1 MALLDRYLIGRVMK
15 LTFAITLVALL
26 ALMLERMLRVLEL
39 AANSRN
45 LAVQM
50 AQIMG
55 SLTPHYLGLALPTAF
70 FLAIVLTI
78 QRASRSQELAAYQ
91 SAGIGLTRIIA
102 PMVALAGVMM
112 LIVIVLFGWAQPHTR
127 YAYRAMVHSIT
138 AETVEAAVRQGAFVT
153 IGGRTL
159 YAEQQGESSDRLA
172 QVFVFDRHADG
183 TESVLTAPGG
193 ALRPAADGMG
203 SDIVIQNGQSVRFA
217 RDGGLDG
224 VIRFGEAEWNAATDP
239 GERFRPRGEDAREL
253 TLTELFSA
261 IGRASNAQEKN
272 MLQAELHGRLAR
284 IVMVLILPVFA
295 APLAVNAGRSEQTA
309 GLGVG
314 LILLIAGFQILELGE
329 SFAAEGLTVLLT
341 LWTPIVIFALV
352 SAALFHRVAYTPKD
366 PPLFAVTLAF
376 NETVKSVKA
385 RLKKDKAA

>member
-1 MALLDRYLIGRVMK
+1 MALLDRYLIRRVMK

-70 FLAIVLTI
+70 FLAIVLTL

-153 IGGRTL
+153 IGDRTL
-159 YAEQQGESSDRLA
+159 YAEKQGGGDRLD
-172 QVFVFDRHADG
+172 QVFVFDRSADG
-183 TESVLTAPGG
+183 TETVLTAPGG
-193 ALRPAADGMG
+193 TMRPAADGMG
-203 SDIVIQNGQSVRFA
+203 SEIVIQNGQSARFTP
-217 RDGGLDG
+217 DGELDG
-224 VIRFGEAEWNAATDP
+224 VISFGEAGWNAATDP
-239 GERFRPRGEDAREL
+239 GEAFRPRGEDAREM

-261 IGRASNAQEKN
+261 IGEADSAQEKN
-272 MLQAELHGRLAR
+272 TLQAEFHGRLAR

-329 SFAAEGLTVLLT
+329 SFAAEGMTVFIA
-341 LWTPIVIFALV
+341 LWAPILIFAVV

-376 NETVKSVKA
+376 NEAMKSMKA
-385 RLKKDKAA
+385 RLKKDKGA

>member
-1 MALLDRYLIGRVMK
+1 MALLDRYLIRRVMK

-45 LAVQM
+45 LAVQI

-70 FLAIVLTI
+70 FLAIVLTL

-91 SAGIGLTRIIA
+91 SAGIGLARTIA

-112 LIVIVLFGWAQPHTR
+112 MIVIVLFGWAQPHTR

-153 IGGRTL
+153 IGDRTL
-159 YAEQQGESSDRLA
+159 YAEQAGGGSERLD
-172 QVFVFDRHADG
+172 QVFVFDRSADG
-183 TESVLTAPGG
+183 TETVLTSPGG
-193 ALRPAADGMG
+193 TMRPAADGMG
-203 SDIVIQNGQSVRFA
+203 SDIVIQNGQSARFA
-217 RDGGLDG
+217 PDGALDG
-224 VIRFGEAEWNAATDP
+224 VISFGEAEWNAAANP
-239 GERFRPRGEDAREL
+239 GETFRPRGDDAREL

-261 IGRASNAQEKN
+261 IGEADSAQEKN
-272 MLQAELHGRLAR
+272 MLQAEFHGRLAR

-314 LILLIAGFQILELGE
+314 LILLITGFQILELGE
-329 SFAAEGLTVLLT
+329 SFAAEGMTVLLA
-341 LWTPIVIFALV
+341 LWAPIFIFAAV

-366 PPLFAVTLAF
+366 PPLFAATLAF
-376 NETVKSVKA
+376 NEAMKSVKA
-385 RLKKDKAA
+385 RLKRRKA